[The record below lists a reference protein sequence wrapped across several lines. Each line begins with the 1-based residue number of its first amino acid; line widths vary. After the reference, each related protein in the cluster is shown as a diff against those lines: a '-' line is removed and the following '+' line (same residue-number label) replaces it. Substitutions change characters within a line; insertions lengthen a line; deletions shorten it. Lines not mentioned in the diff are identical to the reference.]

1 MNQFEEIKNEILE
14 RARKARACSG
24 QYKRAYQSENIET
37 LCDVIKDNFWWC
49 CRNDVLDG
57 ELIDNYGE
65 IFSENKI
72 YHNVSVK
79 NGFLLVSGNS
89 TVKAYGN
96 STVEAYDR
104 STVEAY
110 NKSTVDAHGDSTVN
124 ACDNSTVEAY
134 DRSTVETYDRSTVEA
149 YNNSTVD
156 AHDNSTVKAH
166 DNSTVDAHDNSTVD
180 AHDNSTVNAHDD
192 STVEAYDNSTVEA
205 YNKSYINCCSTVE
218 CVIKDNSI
226 VRRWDLN
233 TIQYASDKLKFEKI
247 LA

>member
-79 NGFLLVSGNS
+79 NGFLLVSSNS
-89 TVKAYGN
+89 TVKAYN
-96 STVEAYDR
+96 I
-104 STVEAY
+104 
-110 NKSTVDAHGDSTVN
+110 
-124 ACDNSTVEAY
+124 
-134 DRSTVETYDRSTVEA
+134 
-149 YNNSTVD
+149 
-156 AHDNSTVKAH
+156 
-166 DNSTVDAHDNSTVD
+166 
-180 AHDNSTVNAHDD
+180 

>member
-96 STVEAYDR
+96 STVNAYDR
-104 STVEAY
+104 
-110 NKSTVDAHGDSTVN
+110 
-124 ACDNSTVEAY
+124 STVEAY
-134 DRSTVETYDRSTVEA
+134 DRSTV
-149 YNNSTVD
+149 
-156 AHDNSTVKAH
+156 K
-166 DNSTVDAHDNSTVD
+166 
-180 AHDNSTVNAHDD
+180 
-192 STVEAYDNSTVEA
+192 AYDNSTVEA

>member
-1 MNQFEEIKNEILE
+1 METKEYT
-14 RARKARACSG
+14 ARK
-24 QYKRAYQSENIET
+24 
-37 LCDVIKDNFWWC
+37 IKSAF
-49 CRNDVLDG
+49 
-57 ELIDNYGE
+57 
-65 IFSENKI
+65 NKI
-72 YHNVSVK
+72 EK
-79 NGFLLVSGNS
+79 DGI
-89 TVKAYGN
+89 KAYGN

-110 NKSTVDAHGDSTVN
+110 NKSTVDAHGDSTVK
-124 ACDNSTVEAY
+124 
-134 DRSTVETYDRSTVEA
+134 A
-149 YNNSTVD
+149 YNI
-156 AHDNSTVKAH
+156 
-166 DNSTVDAHDNSTVD
+166 
-180 AHDNSTVNAHDD
+180 

>member
-1 MNQFEEIKNEILE
+1 M
-14 RARKARACSG
+14 
-24 QYKRAYQSENIET
+24 
-37 LCDVIKDNFWWC
+37 
-49 CRNDVLDG
+49 LDG

-96 STVEAYDR
+96 
-104 STVEAY
+104 
-110 NKSTVDAHGDSTVN
+110 
-124 ACDNSTVEAY
+124 
-134 DRSTVETYDRSTVEA
+134 
-149 YNNSTVD
+149 
-156 AHDNSTVKAH
+156 
-166 DNSTVDAHDNSTVD
+166 
-180 AHDNSTVNAHDD
+180 

>member
-57 ELIDNYGE
+57 ELIDKYKK
-65 IFSENKI
+65 IFSDNKI

-79 NGFLLVSGNS
+79 NGFLLVDGNS

-110 NKSTVDAHGDSTVN
+110 DR
-124 ACDNSTVEAY
+124 STVEVY
-134 DRSTVETYDRSTVEA
+134 DRSTVKAYGNSTVNAYDRSTVEA
-149 YNNSTVD
+149 YD
-156 AHDNSTVKAH
+156 R
-166 DNSTVDAHDNSTVD
+166 
-180 AHDNSTVNAHDD
+180 